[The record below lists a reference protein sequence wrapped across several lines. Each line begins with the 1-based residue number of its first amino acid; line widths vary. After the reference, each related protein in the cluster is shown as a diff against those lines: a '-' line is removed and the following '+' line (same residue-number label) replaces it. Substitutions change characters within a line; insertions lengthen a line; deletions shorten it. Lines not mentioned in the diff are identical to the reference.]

1 MKAMTEFK
9 FHTTAVRVFPT
20 DDGESFFAV
29 AADIAAALGYPSA
42 NHMLRGIDE
51 EDKGCTEVWTPGGMQ
66 RMLTIYE
73 SGVYDATFRSRNPS
87 AKPFRR
93 WITAEILP
101 SIRKTGAY
109 VKPGVEAASF
119 NVSLAQEIGKM
130 RDQMVLLT
138 GQVIDVHRLLDGA
151 RIGHLRA
158 EARIARLLDQERR
171 RLVAQEKRDAA
182 ETMLRMEAAGSPRAD
197 IVRATGRSFAHVRQ
211 VIWQAR
217 RDGLLPPKPEAAD
230 QVEPQMDF
238 EFSLG

>member
-1 MKAMTEFK
+1 MNPMTEVK
-9 FHTTAVRVFPT
+9 FHTTAIRIFPT
-20 DDGESFFAV
+20 EDGDSFWVLAKDV
-29 AADIAAALGYPSA
+29 SDALGYREAKDFARLVP
-42 NHMLRGIDE
+42 DE
-51 EDKGCTEVWTPGGMQ
+51 YKGRRSVPTPGGTQ
-66 RMLTIYE
+66 DMLVIHERGLYR
-73 SGVYDATFRSRNPS
+73 GILRSD
-87 AKPFRR
+87 KPQAAPFID
-93 WITAEILP
+93 WVTEEVLP
-101 SIRKTGAY
+101 SIRRTGAY

-119 NVSLAQEIGKM
+119 NISLAQEIGKM

-138 GQVIDVHRLLDGA
+138 GQVIDVHRLLDSA
-151 RIGHLRA
+151 RVGHLRA
-158 EARIARLLDQERR
+158 EARIARLLEQDRR

-217 RDGLLPPKPEAAD
+217 RDGLLPPKPETAD